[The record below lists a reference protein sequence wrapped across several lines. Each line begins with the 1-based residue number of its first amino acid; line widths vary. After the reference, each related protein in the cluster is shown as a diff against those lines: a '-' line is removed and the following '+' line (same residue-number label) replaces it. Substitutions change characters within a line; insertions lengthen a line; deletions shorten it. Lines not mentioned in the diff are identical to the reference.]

1 MLKCVRIM
9 HFKIRG
15 DFMGQNEIQ
24 MNKLLVIFLPLS
36 PTIWVRWAKKIKN
49 QSGVKSFQ
57 RVYLSHM
64 NNYFSLGFLLRIGK
78 QSQLF

>member
-1 MLKCVRIM
+1 MRIV
-9 HFKIRG
+9 HFKIRD

-36 PTIWVRWAKKIKN
+36 LNIWMRRTKKIKN
-49 QSGVKSFQ
+49 QAGVKSF
-57 RVYLSHM
+57 RRGYLSHM